1 MIIDTDGLS
10 DDMRAISLAI
20 MHPDVELIAITT
32 VHGGISAK
40 QATANVARLQR
51 AIGVQPPIP
60 IYQGLSEALIRKPLV
75 VQSFFGNDGIGDR
88 PDLPPEATSADY
100 TAQEEESAVLAL
112 IRLVKENEDVTLVT
126 IGPLTNVAM
135 AYKLDPNFEKNLKKL
150 VVLGGNYFGVGNV
163 SDFTSSEFNFGTD
176 PEAAKIVVEEMNTL
190 ITMVPR
196 EVHYMRGV
204 EHEELVDFDAH
215 LKYDTPLAAFL
226 SLATQI
232 GRDAMAKYNRQYNYC
247 DEIAVAV
254 AINEDLIAKKTIDL
268 RIGIELAGQMTR
280 GQVVV
285 DWRGVLFGR
294 DGTLTDSPRA
304 NDHTYGSGHYIRV
317 VVDYDVKLLD
327 QWIHNTVLGKEA
339 PW

>member
-1 MIIDTDGLS
+1 
-10 DDMRAISLAI
+10 
-20 MHPDVELIAITT
+20 
-32 VHGGISAK
+32 
-40 QATANVARLQR
+40 
-51 AIGVQPPIP
+51 
-60 IYQGLSEALIRKPLV
+60 LIRKPLV

-150 VVLGGNYFGVGNV
+150 VVLGGNYFGKKHENC
-163 SDFTSSEFNFGTD
+163 DFTSSEFNFGTD

-204 EHEELVDFDAH
+204 EVI
-215 LKYDTPLAAFL
+215 Y
-226 SLATQI
+226 S
-232 GRDAMAKYNRQYNYC
+232 RDAMAKYNRQYNYC

-280 GQVVV
+280 
-285 DWRGVLFGR
+285 
-294 DGTLTDSPRA
+294 
-304 NDHTYGSGHYIRV
+304 
-317 VVDYDVKLLD
+317 
-327 QWIHNTVLGKEA
+327 
-339 PW
+339 